1 MKINIGLEGFENSS
15 VEAVDFPKHI
25 CAVVLHYYIKLEE
38 GIIKDNKGND
48 EVIALARENLNHLK
62 ASKKYIESYY
72 KETEK

>member
-15 VEAVDFPKHI
+15 VEAENFTKHI
-25 CAVVLHYYIKLEE
+25 CAIVLHYYIELEKS
-38 GIIKDNKGND
+38 IIKDNKGND

-72 KETEK
+72 KQ